1 MLKTTALLVCI
12 SVNNS
17 SNPTNVIVQVY
28 LYYTF
33 HATSSLIVLLCCF
46 AVAPY
51 TLTYFAVKG

>member
-1 MLKTTALLVCI
+1 MFANVTTMNGVKCYVMLKTTALLVCI

-17 SNPTNVIVQVY
+17 SNPTNVIV
-28 LYYTF
+28 
-33 HATSSLIVLLCCF
+33 CF